1 MERILLGNRKSK
13 RSVNVDNKVTLE
25 LKTNERLLPS
35 NDVVENVNLFDV
47 YNNEKNKSNNYR
59 LIFSINPLCTNVLF
73 NAISEIVYREGANDV
88 VVVPVDRNEIKYS
101 QFKGNGKPKNNES
114 IYTRQCI
121 RDTEYSHPNIGPYV
135 YHCGY
140 DIFNNHTLRSDDFI
154 LINDGYNSALLN
166 SELKNDKIIETDY
179 DNSSGY
185 SVLSTFN
192 TIRDY
197 CRYENGTPLRE
208 IYFQRKN
215 TNINSISD
223 MDDRIVHNYQVDNLY
238 TFLESVTNNIS
249 EENGWFGFIN
259 PSNIDLP
266 SYGDIILN
274 KCMNNNKPCE
284 FIDMYPDRSLFSFNP
299 KVNTYR
305 NNRVEKN
312 WNYCLTYPYRNSYNN
327 ELVFDSNN
335 SINGIFVKA
344 NKISIGDYNGR
355 KVILFKTPINH
366 NLAFNSYIQLY
377 IYKNNSYVKVDFKVK
392 IEGIGDLSNNNTS
405 RSFYIGYEDIIQYLD
420 YDEDNNK
427 ILNDIRFSKIVNG
440 IECQY
445 YIREFK
451 RIPNLKFANKNIE
464 DIDNDKLENFINEN
478 LFIENDGKY
487 ELLEFDNTLSKLAFS
502 QNIYQDKLS
511 QIVFTDDIKLDKI
524 YDNLNRPLSEIYLT
538 IIKNNKGYSKWYNEK
553 DYGSEEVEFSHAFG
567 FLSAGIDMDIDD
579 RDYNVHCIHNIGI
592 TDNDGSEY
600 SWNDVLKIPKSGKI
614 LVKPLQVKIND
625 SGTVYYEDNSNDGI
639 VIEDTVFNGD
649 IVEFNPSE
657 IIETTIEPI
666 YYRFNTAQREI
677 NFTDGRENIYIDVL
691 KSDDYDLSQESN
703 YENGY
708 NQNVGFKVSEDIYN
722 KTADGNLIYPGNLF
736 PEGYYYQ
743 PHYKIKIN
751 EFSTTINQDSDTVI
765 KYFNNNDKKPEFNND
780 LVTITTIVNYYFEVN
795 DEVILY
801 NTVTHDIHSGIV
813 VSIEESYKR
822 ITIKTDIIITKDTIV
837 DYRFFK
843 KNRSI
848 PNYAYYIKD
857 GTGRYLWKN
866 LLKKSELSYT
876 SDLNDITFT
885 NNAFYIEKNIN
896 FYLRRQDPYG
906 DYGLKYVEGKTGSD
920 NNLANLDIS
929 GNKFDTSYYNYIL
942 EENNSLC

>member
-312 WNYCLTYPYRNSYNN
+312 WNY
-327 ELVFDSNN
+327 
-335 SINGIFVKA
+335 
-344 NKISIGDYNGR
+344 
-355 KVILFKTPINH
+355 
-366 NLAFNSYIQLY
+366 
-377 IYKNNSYVKVDFKVK
+377 
-392 IEGIGDLSNNNTS
+392 
-405 RSFYIGYEDIIQYLD
+405 
-420 YDEDNNK
+420 
-427 ILNDIRFSKIVNG
+427 
-440 IECQY
+440 
-445 YIREFK
+445 
-451 RIPNLKFANKNIE
+451 
-464 DIDNDKLENFINEN
+464 
-478 LFIENDGKY
+478 
-487 ELLEFDNTLSKLAFS
+487 
-502 QNIYQDKLS
+502 
-511 QIVFTDDIKLDKI
+511 
-524 YDNLNRPLSEIYLT
+524 
-538 IIKNNKGYSKWYNEK
+538 W
-553 DYGSEEVEFSHAFG
+553 
-567 FLSAGIDMDIDD
+567 
-579 RDYNVHCIHNIGI
+579 
-592 TDNDGSEY
+592 
-600 SWNDVLKIPKSGKI
+600 
-614 LVKPLQVKIND
+614 
-625 SGTVYYEDNSNDGI
+625 
-639 VIEDTVFNGD
+639 
-649 IVEFNPSE
+649 
-657 IIETTIEPI
+657 
-666 YYRFNTAQREI
+666 
-677 NFTDGRENIYIDVL
+677 
-691 KSDDYDLSQESN
+691 
-703 YENGY
+703 
-708 NQNVGFKVSEDIYN
+708 
-722 KTADGNLIYPGNLF
+722 
-736 PEGYYYQ
+736 
-743 PHYKIKIN
+743 
-751 EFSTTINQDSDTVI
+751 
-765 KYFNNNDKKPEFNND
+765 
-780 LVTITTIVNYYFEVN
+780 
-795 DEVILY
+795 
-801 NTVTHDIHSGIV
+801 
-813 VSIEESYKR
+813 
-822 ITIKTDIIITKDTIV
+822 
-837 DYRFFK
+837 
-843 KNRSI
+843 
-848 PNYAYYIKD
+848 
-857 GTGRYLWKN
+857 
-866 LLKKSELSYT
+866 
-876 SDLNDITFT
+876 
-885 NNAFYIEKNIN
+885 
-896 FYLRRQDPYG
+896 
-906 DYGLKYVEGKTGSD
+906 GL
-920 NNLANLDIS
+920 
-929 GNKFDTSYYNYIL
+929 
-942 EENNSLC
+942 